1 MLKIPGTLT
10 LKDTKDPESLIVNEN
25 VQLHS

>member
-1 MLKIPGTLT
+1 MLKIPGTLI
-10 LKDTKDPESLIVNEN
+10 LKGKKDPESLIVNEN